1 MGIPEEEERK
11 GQKKLIEVI
20 VVENFTKLITQI
32 KPEIQEVHRTQ
43 SRINSKTF
51 YRAISFSNCRK
62 PKARRKSLKYSNSYL
77 LYAKHNISILLTS
90 CHLIHMETF
99 FSRTLY
105 LSPFTDY
112 KTEGK
117 GD

>member
-1 MGIPEEEERK
+1 MGIPEEEKEKRTEK
-11 GQKKLIEVI
+11 IIEVI
-20 VVENFTKLITQI
+20 VVENFTKLITKI
-32 KPEIQEVHRTQ
+32 KPEIQDVPRTQ
-43 SRINSKTF
+43 SRINTKTF
-51 YRAISFSNCRK
+51 YLAISLPNYRK
-62 PKARRKSLKYSNSYL
+62 PKTRRKSLKYSNSYL
-77 LYAKHNISILLTS
+77 YAKHNINILLTS